1 MQLYEDMTIIGVMS
15 GTSLDGVD
23 LACCRFSGGERLQWS
38 LLAAETIP
46 YPDEW
51 RVRLSTLEKA
61 SAYEYAL
68 ADVQWGHYIGC
79 LVRGFLKKHEL
90 QVDYVASHGHTIF
103 HQPHLGLTTQIG
115 DGDAI
120 AAECGLPVVFNF
132 RRMDVALGGQGAPL
146 VPIGDQTL
154 FADYDACLNLGGIAN
169 ISYRQSG
176 ACPHR
181 AIEQVGAC
189 PHMAIEEVSSS
200 FRSQVT
206 GHRSHE
212 RIAFDISPCNMAL
225 NLLARKLGQPY
236 DKDGNV
242 ASSGKVAEP
251 LLSRMNALGYYS
263 QPAPK
268 SLGKEWFVS
277 QFQPLIEGGEHSVQ
291 DLLRTS
297 VEHIAVQIAAV
308 LNANNI
314 RSLLVTGG
322 GAKNGFLI
330 SRLRRLSPD
339 CEVTV
344 PSDDIIDY
352 KEAIIFAL
360 LGYLRLQSRPN
371 CLSSVTGASRDN
383 IGGDIAGL

>member
-1 MQLYEDMTIIGVMS
+1 MIEEKSSTIIGLMS

-23 LACCRFSGGERLQWS
+23 LACCRFADCEGRLEWS
-38 LLAAETIP
+38 LLAAETIS

-51 RVRLSTLEKA
+51 VGRLSTLEN
-61 SAYEYAL
+61 STAYEYAL
-68 ADVQWGHYIGC
+68 ADVQLGHYLGG
-79 LVRGFLKKHEL
+79 LVCEFVEKHSL
-90 QVDYVASHGHTIF
+90 HVDYVASHGHTIF

-146 VPIGDQTL
+146 VPIGDQML

-181 AIEQVGAC
+181 AIEQSVQNSKFK
-189 PHMAIEEVSSS
+189 IQNY
-200 FRSQVT
+200 RT
-206 GHRSHE
+206 
-212 RIAFDISPCNMAL
+212 AFDICPCNMAL

-242 ASSGKVAEP
+242 ASSGQVVEP
-251 LLSRMNALGYYS
+251 LLSRMSALNYYA
-263 QPAPK
+263 QPSPK

-277 QFQPLIEGGEHSVQ
+277 QFQPILEGCEHSVQ

-297 VEHIAVQIAAV
+297 VEHIASQIATV
-308 LNANNI
+308 LNTNDI
-314 RSLLVTGG
+314 KSLLVTGG
-322 GAKNGFLI
+322 GAKNKFLI
-330 SRLRRLSPD
+330 SRLRQLSPGCD
-339 CEVTV
+339 ITV
-344 PSDDIIDY
+344 PDDDIIDY

-360 LGYLRLQSRPN
+360 LGYLRLHSKTN

-383 IGGDIAGL
+383 VGGDIAGL

>member
-1 MQLYEDMTIIGVMS
+1 MS

-23 LACCRFSGGERLQWS
+23 LACCRFSGDDKLEWS

-51 RVRLSTLEKA
+51 VGRLSTLEN
-61 SAYEYAL
+61 STAYEYAL
-68 ADVQWGHYIGC
+68 ADVQLGHYLGG
-79 LVRGFLKKHEL
+79 LVREFVEKHSL
-90 QVDYVASHGHTIF
+90 TVDYVASHGHTIF

-169 ISYRQSG
+169 ISFEQS
-176 ACPHR
+176 A
-181 AIEQVGAC
+181 
-189 PHMAIEEVSSS
+189 VSSQQS
-200 FRSQVT
+200 D
-206 GHRSHE
+206 E
-212 RIAFDISPCNMAL
+212 RLAFDISPCNMAL

-251 LLSRMNALGYYS
+251 LLSRMNTLGYYS

-277 QFQPLIEGGEHSVQ
+277 QFQPLLEEGEHSVQ

-314 RSLLVTGG
+314 KSLLVTGG

-360 LGYLRLQSRPN
+360 LGYLRLNGKTN
-371 CLSSVTGASRDN
+371 CLKSVTGAAQDN
-383 IGGDIAGL
+383 IGGNLSGMV

>member
-1 MQLYEDMTIIGVMS
+1 MIEKKSSTIIGLMS

-23 LACCRFSGGERLQWS
+23 LACCRFADCEGRLEWS
-38 LLAAETIP
+38 LLAAETIS

-51 RVRLSTLEKA
+51 VGRLSTLEKA

-68 ADVQWGHYIGC
+68 ADVQLGHYLGG
-79 LVRGFLKKHEL
+79 LVREFVETHSLTA
-90 QVDYVASHGHTIF
+90 DCVASHGHTIF
-103 HQPHLGLTTQIG
+103 HQTHLGLTTQIG

-146 VPIGDQTL
+146 VPIGDQML
-154 FADYDACLNLGGIAN
+154 FAGYDACLNLGGIAN
-169 ISYRQSG
+169 ISYQRSG
-176 ACPHR
+176 ECSHR
-181 AIEQVGAC
+181 AID
-189 PHMAIEEVSSS
+189 
-200 FRSQVT
+200 QVT

-212 RIAFDISPCNMAL
+212 RIAFDICPCNMAL

-251 LLSRMNALGYYS
+251 LLSRMNTLGYYS

-277 QFQPLIEGGEHSVQ
+277 QFQPLLEGGEHSVQ

-330 SRLRRLSPD
+330 NRLRRLSPD

-360 LGYLRLQSRPN
+360 LGYLRLNKQAN
-371 CLSSVTGASRDN
+371 CLKSVTGAAQDN
-383 IGGDIAGL
+383 IGGNLSGLV